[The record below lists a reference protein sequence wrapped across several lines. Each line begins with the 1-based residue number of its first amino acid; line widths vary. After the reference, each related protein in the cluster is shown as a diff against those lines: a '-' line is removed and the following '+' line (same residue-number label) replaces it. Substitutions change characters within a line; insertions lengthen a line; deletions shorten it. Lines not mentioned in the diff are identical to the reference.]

1 MATERLEMRKVREIL
16 RLRWLETLTI
26 RQVALSVGR
35 SVGAVQGAVSRA
47 ADAGLD
53 WAAVE
58 GLDEAELELRLYGA
72 PAVLEPDRPRPDPVY
87 IHKELRRVGV
97 TLELLHQEY
106 LEEHPN
112 GLRYT
117 AFCDTYR
124 RWHRTAG
131 VVMRQT
137 HKAGEKTFVD
147 YSGNKPH
154 YVDPSTGE
162 LIEAE
167 LFVAVLG
174 ASNYTYAEA
183 TATQQVPDFIGSHV
197 HAYAYFEG
205 VTTITVPDQLK
216 SAVARSCRYE
226 PGIQRTYAEMAQ
238 HYGTVIVP
246 ARPYRARDKA
256 KVEVGVQIAQRWILA
271 RLRNETFF
279 SLAALNARIAEL
291 VEDLNTR
298 AMRKLGGATRRELYE
313 RYDRPV
319 LRTLPSTA
327 YELRQWQQ
335 VRVNLDYHI
344 ELDKHWYSAPYALV
358 HLQLWACLTPGTVEL
373 YHRGQRVASH
383 VRSHLAYKHTTDP
396 AHMPEAHRQ
405 HSAGVDGV
413 RAWAATVGPM
423 TEAFVTRLL
432 ESNPVMEMGWRS
444 ARGLQRIG
452 ERYGAERTELACA
465 RALRLNARSYKP
477 VERILA
483 LGRETIPLP
492 GDEPPEAPI
501 IEHDNVRG
509 ASYYH

>member
-1 MATERLEMRKVREIL
+1 MATERLEMRRIREIL
-16 RLRWLETLTI
+16 RLRWQEGLTV
-26 RQVALSVGR
+26 RQAARSVER
-35 SVGAVQGAVSRA
+35 SVGAVQKAVERA
-47 ADAGLD
+47 TKAGLD
-53 WAAVE
+53 WGKVE
-58 GLDEAELELRLYGA
+58 GLDETALEALLYG
-72 PAVLEPDRPRPDPVY
+72 PPVPLDPERVRPDPVY

-97 TLELLHQEY
+97 TLELLHLEY

-131 VVMRQT
+131 IVMRQT
-137 HKAGEKTFVD
+137 HRAGEKTFVD
-147 YSGNKPH
+147 YSGKKPH
-154 YVDPSTGE
+154 YVELTTGE
-162 LIEAE
+162 YIEAE

-174 ASNYTYAEA
+174 ASNYTFAEA

-197 HAYAYFEG
+197 RAYGYFQG

-238 HYGTVIVP
+238 HFGTTIVP
-246 ARPYRARDKA
+246 ARPYKARDKA
-256 KVEVGVQIAQRWILA
+256 KVEVAVQIAQRWILA

-291 VEDLNTR
+291 VEDLNSR
-298 AMRKLGGATRRELYE
+298 PMRKLGGVTRRELFE

-319 LRTLPSTA
+319 LRQLPAVA
-327 YELRQWQQ
+327 YEMRQWEQ
-335 VRVNLDYHI
+335 VRVNLDYHV
-344 ELDKHWYSAPYALV
+344 EFEKHWYSAPYVLA
-358 HLQLWACLTPGTVEL
+358 HEQLWACVTPTTVEL
-373 YHRGQRVASH
+373 FHRGQRVASH
-383 VRSHLAYKHTTDP
+383 VRSRVPYKHTTNK
-396 AHMPEAHRQ
+396 AHMPDAHRH

-413 RAWAATVGPM
+413 IAWASTVGPM
-423 TEAFVTRLL
+423 TEAFVRRLL

-444 ARGLQRIG
+444 ARGLQRVG
-452 ERYGAERTELACA
+452 ERHGAERTELACA
-465 RALRLNARSYKP
+465 RALRLGARSYKP

-483 LGRETIPLP
+483 LGRESVPLP
-492 GDEPPEAPI
+492 GDEPPESPI
-501 IEHDNVRG
+501 IEHENVRG

>member
-1 MATERLEMRKVREIL
+1 MATERLEMRQTREIL
-16 RLRWLETLTI
+16 RLRWQEGLTV
-26 RQVALSVGR
+26 RQVARSVGR
-35 SVGAVQGAVSRA
+35 SVGGVQKAISRA
-47 ADAGLD
+47 MKAGLN
-53 WAAVE
+53 WAGVE
-58 GLDEAELELRLYGA
+58 GLDEVALEQRLYGA
-72 PAVLEPDRPRPDPVY
+72 PCVLGAERARPDPVY

-97 TLELLHQEY
+97 TLELLHLEY

-124 RWHRTAG
+124 RWLRTAG

-147 YSGNKPH
+147 YSGKKPH
-154 YVDPSTGE
+154 YVEPSTGE
-162 LIEAE
+162 VIVVE

-183 TATQQVPDFIGSHV
+183 TATQQVPDFIASHV
-197 HAYAYFEG
+197 RAFTYFQG
-205 VTTITVPDQLK
+205 ATAITVSDQLK
-216 SAVARSCRYE
+216 SGVTRACRYE

-238 HYGTVIVP
+238 HYGTAIVP
-246 ARPYRARDKA
+246 ARPYKARDKA
-256 KVEVGVQIAQRWILA
+256 KVEVAVQIAQRWILA

-291 VEDLNTR
+291 VEQLNTR
-298 AMRKLGGATRRELYE
+298 PMRKLGGATRGELFE

-319 LRTLPSTA
+319 LRALPAVS

-344 ELDKHWYSAPYALV
+344 ELEKHWYSVPYVLV
-358 HLQLWACLTPGTVEL
+358 HEQLWACITPNTVEL
-373 YHRGQRVASH
+373 FHRDQRVACH
-383 VRSHLAYKHTTDP
+383 VRSRLAYKHTTDP
-396 AHMPEAHRQ
+396 AHMPDAHRH

-413 RAWAATVGPM
+413 LAWSATVGPM
-423 TEAFVTRLL
+423 TEAFVRRLL

-444 ARGLQRIG
+444 ARGLQRVG
-452 ERYGAERTELACA
+452 ERYGAERTEQACE
-465 RALRLNARSYKP
+465 RALRFGARSYKP

-483 LGRETIPLP
+483 LGRECVPMAEDETSQSPL
-492 GDEPPEAPI
+492 
-501 IEHDNVRG
+501 IEHNNIRG